1 MTNFEISNFVPNLKP
16 KNHKRNISPFNLF
29 QNNEERLIIKNENI
43 SNIDIFNIYSY
54 INNKNKENIKKE
66 NNITKKTIYNTLVK
80 KNIKD

>member
-1 MTNFEISNFVPNLKP
+1 MKFQIW
-16 KNHKRNISPFNLF
+16 NISPFNLF

>member
-1 MTNFEISNFVPNLKP
+1 MTNFEISNFVPNLKL

-80 KNIKD
+80 KT